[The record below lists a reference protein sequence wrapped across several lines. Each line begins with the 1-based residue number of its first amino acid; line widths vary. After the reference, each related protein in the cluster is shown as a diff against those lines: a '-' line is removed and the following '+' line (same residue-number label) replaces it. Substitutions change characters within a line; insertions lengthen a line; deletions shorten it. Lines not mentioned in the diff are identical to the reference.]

1 MVNKNLLSSLTRF
14 TIKCFSLKYIQY
26 RGPRMILGFQNKS
39 RRGRMGNDM
48 RAFSHVK
55 DGAILFMWCVYLPH
69 CVAMSICKE

>member
-1 MVNKNLLSSLTRF
+1 
-14 TIKCFSLKYIQY
+14 
-26 RGPRMILGFQNKS
+26 MIFGFQDKS

-69 CVAMSICKE
+69 CVAMSIYKE